1 MRAQR
6 LFLDSGFAPSARPGT
21 TRALA
26 ALVLFALTVGPA
38 HAREIPMHFKNTHV
52 VPLSFSDL
60 RGWADDDHVAAYAA
74 FLKSC
79 NAIVNGGKPTRAAR
93 PIYAGLYKVCLRAHK
108 IGALADKEA
117 RAFFEDEFKPMQ
129 LSPAGADEGFYTG
142 YYETEF
148 EASRVKTADYRYP
161 IYRKPADLI
170 MPASRRGHPTRRVG
184 KKLVPYFD
192 RAAIEDGA
200 LSGKGLAICYAKDP
214 IDIFF
219 AQIQGSTRVKLT
231 DGKLLRLNYI
241 AHNGLPY
248 TPVGRYLIDK
258 GYIAREDMSMDRIRA
273 WMEANPEE
281 ARTLRRSNKSY
292 VFFTETDLPPKASI
306 EGAQGVTLTPLRSA
320 AVDKSLH
327 VYGTPIWVDADLP
340 IASEKP
346 ETPFRRLLIAQD
358 TGSAIVGPARAD
370 IFFGAGEEI
379 GHVAGRI
386 KQHGQFVMLVPKS
399 VALTGDSPGASGV
412 PLPRPR
418 PREIETRTA
427 QTLPR

>member
-1 MRAQR
+1 MTIE
-6 LFLDSGFAPSARPGT
+6 PSLRVRVHARRGLT
-21 TRALA
+21 VSIGALA
-26 ALVLFALTVGPA
+26 LALSAAAPGF
-38 HAREIPMHFKNTHV
+38 AREIPMHLKNAHV
-52 VPLSFSDL
+52 VPLAFSDL
-60 RGWADDDHVAAYAA
+60 RGWAEDDHAAAYGS

-79 NAIVNGGKPTRAAR
+79 NAIVNGGTPTRAAR
-93 PIYAGLYKVCLRAHK
+93 PMYAGLYKVCAHAHK
-108 IGALADKEA
+108 LGALSDKDA
-117 RAFFEDEFKPMQ
+117 RAFFEEQFKPMQ
-129 LSPAGADEGFYTG
+129 VSPAGADEGFYTG
-142 YYETEF
+142 YYETEL
-148 EASRVKTADYRYP
+148 EASRVKTAEYRIP
-161 IYRKPADLI
+161 IYRKPANLI
-170 MPASRRGHPTRRVG
+170 MPTSKRGHPARRVG
-184 KKLVPYFD
+184 KKLVPYYD
-192 RAAIEDGA
+192 RAEIEDGVLA
-200 LSGKGLAICYAKDP
+200 GKGLEICWAKDP
-214 IDIFF
+214 IDVFF

-273 WMEANPEE
+273 WMEANPDE

-292 VFFTETDLPPKASI
+292 VFFQETDLPPHTSI
-306 EGAQGVTLTPLRSA
+306 EGAQGVTLTPMRSA

-340 IASEKP
+340 IASETP
-346 ETPFRRLLIAQD
+346 ETPFRHLLIAQD

-399 VALTGDSPGASGV
+399 VSLTGDSPGAPNV

-418 PREIETRTA
+418 PPQIEARAA
-427 QTLPR
+427 QTGR